1 VKTLKDYLPEAK
13 RKKLGNPDW
22 VGMIEQVVAAN
33 GRVFVGTYWST
44 FTAFIVRMRGYQ
56 VGFLLQCTLHA
67 CVACQKYSGRFA
79 RAETPRTHSSPSCVC
94 LARPQGLATQ
104 SYYALPQYRDVYVHG
119 DDRRKGAGWWREWPE
134 AWEDIESD

>member
-1 VKTLKDYLPEAK
+1 MYTLRRARLSLSFSLFLSLSLSPLQVKTLKDYLPEAK

-56 VGFLLQCTLHA
+56 VGFL
-67 CVACQKYSGRFA
+67 
-79 RAETPRTHSSPSCVC
+79 
-94 LARPQGLATQ
+94 
-104 SYYALPQYRDVYVHG
+104 
-119 DDRRKGAGWWREWPE
+119 
-134 AWEDIESD
+134 